1 MSSVSDE
8 TDIEGAEEGFIDK
21 GVNWISEEE
30 ELTDTLTVKDN
41 LTKEEKK
48 IELDNLID
56 YLDTNI

>member
-30 ELTDTLTVKDN
+30 NKCTCESDCNDN
-41 LTKEEKK
+41 GICHHDLLRQY
-48 IELDNLID
+48 I
-56 YLDTNI
+56 

>member
-30 ELTDTLTVKDN
+30 NKCTCESDCNDNEDTVFQQI
-41 LTKEEKK
+41 EEFK
-48 IELDNLID
+48 
-56 YLDTNI
+56 